1 MKNEMAQALIDIH
14 NLLPYCIEEEAAK
27 QGIPEDVFC
36 SNVIYDLWKI
46 VNRFKSESLEAIV
59 AQPKETI
66 IEECPCCGFYKT
78 LDGLWHAPEK
88 FTPKQLAKRI
98 QKTGEKVCLKQGD
111 P

>member
-1 MKNEMAQALIDIH
+1 MEKEIELLDQTYDILIALLRQYQSNQHVAITACLDNI
-14 NLLPYCIEEEAAK
+14 IEIKKE
-27 QGIPEDVFC
+27 
-36 SNVIYDLWKI
+36 
-46 VNRFKSESLEAIV
+46 LETYPARS
-59 AQPKETI
+59 ETI
-66 IEECPCCGFYKT
+66 REECCPCCGFYKT